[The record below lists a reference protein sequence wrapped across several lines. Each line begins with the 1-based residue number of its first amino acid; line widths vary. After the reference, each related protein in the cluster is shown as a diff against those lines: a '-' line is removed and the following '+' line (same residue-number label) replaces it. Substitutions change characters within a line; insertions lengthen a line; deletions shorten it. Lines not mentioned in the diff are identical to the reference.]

1 MSNKIDLASIV
12 ELSGTRYPAPYD
24 EPVKARR
31 WKALGQTAG
40 LSQFGVNL
48 LTLAP
53 GVWSSQRHWH
63 SHEDEFAY
71 VLSGEVTLVM
81 DEGEEIMRAGDCV
94 GWKAGVQNG
103 HVLKNLSNKDAV
115 ILVIGSRSDEDYG
128 EYSDIDM
135 KFAAGRYSGGGG
147 FTRKDGSKIG

>member
-1 MSNKIDLASIV
+1 MNKIDAANAP

-31 WKALGQTAG
+31 WKALGQVAG
-40 LSQFGVNL
+40 LTQFGVNL
-48 LTLAP
+48 LTLPP

-63 SHEDEFAY
+63 AKEDEFAY

-81 DEGEEIMRAGDCV
+81 DEGEEIMFAGDCI
-94 GWKAGVQNG
+94 GWKAGVKNG
-103 HVLKNLSNKDAV
+103 HVLQNRSVNDAV
-115 ILVIGSRSDEDYG
+115 ILIVGGRDDEDHG

-135 KFAAGRYSGGGG
+135 QFLPGRYAGGGG
-147 FTRKDGSKIG
+147 YRRKDGTVIT

>member
-1 MSNKIDLASIV
+1 MNKIDVNALP
-12 ELSGTRYPAPYD
+12 ELSGTRYPPPHD

-31 WKALGQTAG
+31 WKALGAVSG
-40 LSQFGVNL
+40 LTQFGVNL

-81 DEGEEIMRAGDCV
+81 DEGEEIMRAGDCI

-103 HVLKNLSNKDAV
+103 HVLQNRSNADAV
-115 ILVIGSRSDEDYG
+115 ILIVGGRSDEDHG

-135 KFAAGRYSGGGG
+135 KFLPNRYTGSGG
-147 FTRKDGSKIG
+147 FLRKDGTKI

>member
-1 MSNKIDLASIV
+1 MNKLDLDAIV
-12 ELSGTRYPAPYD
+12 ELSGTRYPAPHD

-31 WKALGQTAG
+31 WKALGQVAG

-48 LTLAP
+48 LTLPP

-63 SHEDEFAY
+63 AVEDEFAY

-81 DEGEEIMRAGDCV
+81 DESEEIMRVGDCI
-94 GWKAGVQNG
+94 GWKAGVRNG
-103 HVLKNLSNKDAV
+103 HVLKNLSAADAV
-115 ILVIGSRSDEDYG
+115 ILIVGGRSDQDYG

-135 KFAAGRYSGGGG
+135 KFLPGRYCGGGG
-147 FTRKDGSKIG
+147 YAKKDGSAI

>member
-1 MSNKIDLASIV
+1 MNKLDVNAIQ
-12 ELSGTRYPAPYD
+12 ELSGTRYPSPFD
-24 EPVKARR
+24 ELVKARR
-31 WKALGQTAG
+31 WKALGQAAG
-40 LSQFGVNL
+40 LTQFGVNL

-94 GWKAGVQNG
+94 GWKAGVENG
-103 HVLKNLSNKDAV
+103 HVLQNRSSADAV
-115 ILVIGSRSDEDYG
+115 ILIVGGRSDDDHG
-128 EYSDIDM
+128 AYSDIDM
-135 KFAAGRYSGGGG
+135 KFLPGRYSGGGG
-147 FTRKDGSKIG
+147 FARKDGSKIG